1 MSLETNID
9 EIRQKVSGLDYA
21 ADAYLNYANSVT
33 GASDTNVGD
42 AIMSLAAGYGQGG
55 GGFKSAQRTISG
67 TSKIEISDIDLT
79 AAKVIIIDFVS
90 RVKDGNSVAAY
101 AGRAVKFDE
110 STITP
115 ALDAARTE
123 TTTSGGKEYAHSL
136 DNKNYLSWSSCEL
149 FGFAGGNPYA
159 AIPTFTI
166 SATKTTVQLNY
177 GLSTAAD
184 YDISVYWI

>member
-1 MSLETNID
+1 MTLRQFID
-9 EIRQKVSGLDYA
+9 TIRQKISSLDYA

-33 GASDTNVGD
+33 GAEDTNVGD
-42 AIMSLAAGYGQGG
+42 AIMRLAAGYGQGG
-55 GGFKSAQRTISG
+55 GFKSAQRVISG

-79 AAKVIIIDFVS
+79 AARVIIIDFVS
-90 RVKDGNSVAAY
+90 RVKDGNSVAVY

-136 DNKNYLSWSSCEL
+136 DNKNYLSWSSLEL
-149 FGFAGGNPYA
+149 FGFAGGNPYV